1 MAQGSPKGYVT
12 FNLFKRYEE
21 NVNTQAIVKFHELA
35 LKGKNR
41 PIFIR
46 RLVENLRVC
55 LKDTDV
61 QKVWKGH
68 MFIGL
73 TLPENADWET
83 ISNRIKD
90 CLGVAKF
97 YRATTVAL
105 NLSHV
110 KTFLDSALKN
120 MSFYSFRITAHRTD
134 KRFPIDSRSINQEL
148 GAYVQKISGA
158 RVNLSEPDLEI
169 FVDVMSKDILVYF
182 NEIKGYGGLPV
193 GISGKV
199 MTLLSGGID
208 SPVASWHLMKRGGI
222 NDFIHFHSHP
232 LVDTSTKEKAV
243 ELTQLLTRFQYSSTL
258 YLVPFSSV
266 QQHIIVST
274 PPSYRVILYRRFM
287 IRIAEELAKRKG
299 VEVLVTG
306 ESLGQ
311 VASQTLRNITLI
323 DEISTIPIFRPLIG
337 MNKEEIVGIAR
348 NLGTFDIST
357 IPDQDC
363 CTLFVPKHPQTRGHI
378 GVVRSLE
385 ALLPVQQMINEAL
398 AGMEEKHF
406 SFLND

>member
-1 MAQGSPKGYVT
+1 MK
-12 FNLFKRYEE
+12 
-21 NVNTQAIVKFHELA
+21 TQAIIKFHELA

-55 LKDTDV
+55 LEDTDV
-61 QKVWKGH
+61 QRVWEGH

-73 TLPENADWET
+73 TLPDNADWET
-83 ISNRIKD
+83 ISNRVKD

-97 YRATTVAL
+97 YRAAAVDLDL
-105 NLSHV
+105 NRV
-110 KTFLDSALKN
+110 KRYLDSTLKN
-120 MSFYSFRITAHRTD
+120 MPFSSFRITAHRTD
-134 KRFPIDSRSINQEL
+134 KRFPLDSRAINQQL
-148 GAYVQKISGA
+148 GSYVQEISAA

-182 NEIKGYGGLPV
+182 DEIKGPGGLPV

-208 SPVASWHLMKRGGI
+208 SPVAAWHLMKRGGI
-222 NDFIHFHSHP
+222 SDFIHFHSHP
-232 LVDTSTKEKAV
+232 LVDTSTKEKAN
-243 ELTQLLTRFQYSSTL
+243 ELTQLLTRFQYKSTL
-258 YLVPFSSV
+258 YLVPFSGA

-287 IRIAEELAKRKG
+287 VRIAEELAKRKG
-299 VEVLVTG
+299 LEALVTG

-311 VASQTLRNITLI
+311 VASQTLRNIALI

-337 MNKEEIVGIAR
+337 MNKEEVVGIAR
-348 NLGTFDIST
+348 NLGTFDISI

-363 CTLFVPKHPQTRGHI
+363 CSLFVPKHPQTRGNI

-385 ALLPVQQMINEAL
+385 AALPVQQMVEEAL
-398 AGMEEKHF
+398 AGIEEQHF
-406 SFLND
+406 TFPGN